1 MVSNI
6 LQRLTTEITSVIKHR
21 DSTENGRHSPSVAME
36 ANGYLSNG
44 WTISNES
51 NILASTSAD
60 SSRMSIRNCFL
71 PNDNKQFNSMANP
84 VAVNSVDVILDH
96 NKNHQCEMPLS
107 SSARVS
113 NHSSGH
119 RNSPSTLGSHHM
131 ATNGHAARLKP
142 SCNHISSATAANC
155 HSKQSAKQLNESYE
169 DPPMHIS
176 IMCYLSYV
184 VLIVFGYLRD
194 FMRRTGLEKNLAAVE
209 RNREVVSRS
218 LEGGVMLIFT
228 RIYLLT
234 GLSYVVQKL

>member
-6 LQRLTTEITSVIKHR
+6 LQRPTTEITSVIKHR
-21 DSTENGRHSPSVAME
+21 DYTENDRHSPSVAME

-44 WTISNES
+44 WAISNGS

-71 PNDNKQFNSMANP
+71 PNGNQQMNSMANP
-84 VAVNSVDVILDH
+84 AGVNSVDVILDH
-96 NKNHQCEMPLS
+96 NKNHQCELPLS

-113 NHSSGH
+113 NDSSSA
-119 RNSPSTLGSHHM
+119 SPSTLGSHHM

-142 SCNHISSATAANC
+142 SCNHISAAIAANC

-169 DPPMHIS
+169 DPPFHIA

-209 RNREVVSRS
+209 RNREVVFCSF
-218 LEGGVMLIFT
+218 EDGVMLIFT
-228 RIYLLT
+228 RIYLLS